1 VIVLDGISWATYHQL
16 AHEIGDRRSVR
27 LTYDRGRLELRSP
40 LPEHEAYSV
49 QLGQFV
55 RVLAVACQKPFK
67 CLGAMTIRREDV
79 ARGLEPDNCF
89 YLANWPRIRGR
100 KTLDFSKDPPPDLGL
115 EIDVTSVSLDRLPIY
130 AALRVP
136 EVWRFTGRQLLCYR
150 LNADGTYTEVEFSPT
165 FPFLR
170 VADVRPFL
178 LKVFDLD
185 ETALTESFQ
194 EWLRGV
200 LPPESGSGSASV

>member
-1 VIVLDGISWATYHQL
+1 VIVLDGVSWATYYQL
-16 AHEIGDRRSVR
+16 ADEIGDRRSVR
-27 LTYDRGRLELRSP
+27 LTYDRGRLELMSP

-55 RVLAVACQKPFK
+55 RVLAVACKKPFK
-67 CLGAMTIRREDV
+67 CLGAMTIRREDL

-100 KTLDFSKDPPPDLGL
+100 KTLDFTKDPPPDLGL
-115 EIDVTSVSLDRLPIY
+115 EIDVTNLSLDRLPIY

-170 VADVRPFL
+170 IAEVRPFL

-200 LPPESGSGSASV
+200 LPPEPGGQSGSG